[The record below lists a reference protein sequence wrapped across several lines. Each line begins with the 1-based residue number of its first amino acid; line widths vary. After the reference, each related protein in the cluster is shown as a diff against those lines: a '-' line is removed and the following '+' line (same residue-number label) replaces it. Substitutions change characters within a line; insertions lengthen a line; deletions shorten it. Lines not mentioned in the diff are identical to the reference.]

1 MSSVNSF
8 QGFFYD
14 WITQDLR
21 STTRKLSTSS
31 SITVKRKARRPINFL
46 LIVQYT
52 HANTPINH
60 AVNPLYLFITQVK
73 MNDAIACAS
82 YQCMPLRL
90 RFLSEPPTPV
100 DVFQP
105 RRAIVKN
112 ERRKHWVHRYPPISL
127 QWTES
132 LFLRVPLND
141 LPSVTVKFC
150 FLSRDLSTPSRK
162 NCADQWP
169 RFSKPRRK
177 WKLKLLTDTVHWI
190 LEDRLTLSI
199 RSRDMEKREWN
210 SVIY

>member
-1 MSSVNSF
+1 MNFDRLERPMSSVNSF

-31 SITVKRKARRPINFL
+31 SITVKRKARWPINFL

-52 HANTPINH
+52 HANAPINH
-60 AVNPLYLFITQVK
+60 AVNPLYLFIKQVK
-73 MNDAIACAS
+73 MNDAIGCAS

-112 ERRKHWVHRYPPISL
+112 ERSIGSTATHQFRSNEPNLSSCV
-127 QWTES
+127 
-132 LFLRVPLND
+132 FL
-141 LPSVTVKFC
+141 
-150 FLSRDLSTPSRK
+150 
-162 NCADQWP
+162 
-169 RFSKPRRK
+169 
-177 WKLKLLTDTVHWI
+177 
-190 LEDRLTLSI
+190 
-199 RSRDMEKREWN
+199 
-210 SVIY
+210 